1 LRSLTF
7 NISPKG
13 HFADIFDAL
22 DPGLARSR
30 YALRATLAMFTS
42 WAVIYLIDQQ
52 LELKVFGLGIFTV
65 IASFVCNYIMVETK
79 ANKRITALGTTLVA
93 MFAAMGLVVILDRNT
108 VLIVISVVSVF
119 FMAYY
124 ARKYSLGLHALG
136 FMAVASFY
144 FAWVFNVNS
153 GNYGPFFFAIIV
165 AALSNLLFWSVLM
178 PPRPIR
184 AIRRAIF
191 SYYLRSAVIL
201 SSLGTDLD
209 LRETSEK
216 NKRRSRRQLRRLERS
231 MRMIEGI
238 LPDVFDKKGLSDRS
252 EVIRTTLFSTSRA
265 IRLISSEVEGVVLL
279 RPTTMDDPIGNLVI
293 SLREISEWL
302 RRRAPPE
309 DRDRL
314 SSSNKEQ
321 LAAINSSIHE
331 GEAKA
336 QASLIRITA
345 ELFTLLEDVNT
356 MKTLSEEVRSVPSGQ
371 VIEKKNVKVMEKKR
385 PLTQTTRIGGRTI
398 SIPSLMAVQ
407 ALTASFIA
415 VGLGYALGLSPLY
428 QTFWFALVTV
438 SGSLGETRLKSLSRI
453 IGTVSGIAL
462 GLVLAFLI
470 GGSVILIVIA
480 VLVAFFFIEFS
491 RTVSLNWFIFFLTTM
506 LVLAMTGAGANPIGY
521 SSLLI
526 TSSVIGVGA
535 ALLTTTVLFPIKI
548 RNRYHSALFEYLIS
562 MKGSLQAY
570 MASSQNRHV
579 GVPEGILKSQ
589 AERYK
594 ILEQVSQANLIES
607 NPFSSLDQD
616 RSYETTT
623 ILESL
628 NNAVMKLGADNS
640 TDRYTNLP
648 PPTVIDSVIDVIGS
662 NISSIETYIKD
673 PNSVPVIDDGGGV
686 IKEWVEKEV
695 GKGESLLDPPYR
707 RDIFPLL
714 DIHEILLV
722 LAKSLTKKY

>member
-1 LRSLTF
+1 
-7 NISPKG
+7 
-13 HFADIFDAL
+13 
-22 DPGLARSR
+22 
-30 YALRATLAMFTS
+30 
-42 WAVIYLIDQQ
+42 
-52 LELKVFGLGIFTV
+52 
-65 IASFVCNYIMVETK
+65 
-79 ANKRITALGTTLVA
+79 
-93 MFAAMGLVVILDRNT
+93 
-108 VLIVISVVSVF
+108 
-119 FMAYY
+119 
-124 ARKYSLGLHALG
+124 
-136 FMAVASFY
+136 
-144 FAWVFNVNS
+144 
-153 GNYGPFFFAIIV
+153 
-165 AALSNLLFWSVLM
+165 
-178 PPRPIR
+178 
-184 AIRRAIF
+184 
-191 SYYLRSAVIL
+191 
-201 SSLGTDLD
+201 
-209 LRETSEK
+209 
-216 NKRRSRRQLRRLERS
+216 
-231 MRMIEGI
+231 
-238 LPDVFDKKGLSDRS
+238 
-252 EVIRTTLFSTSRA
+252 
-265 IRLISSEVEGVVLL
+265 
-279 RPTTMDDPIGNLVI
+279 
-293 SLREISEWL
+293 
-302 RRRAPPE
+302 
-309 DRDRL
+309 
-314 SSSNKEQ
+314 
-321 LAAINSSIHE
+321 
-331 GEAKA
+331 
-336 QASLIRITA
+336 
-345 ELFTLLEDVNT
+345 
-356 MKTLSEEVRSVPSGQ
+356 
-371 VIEKKNVKVMEKKR
+371 
-385 PLTQTTRIGGRTI
+385 
-398 SIPSLMAVQ
+398 MAVQ